1 MLTKACIN
9 TACKRCSIINFLRT
23 RRRTGRQRDMKHSQM
38 QAPRKRNS
46 SQTASNRQTLQEE
59 LKHAVQQLENDI
71 DRDEAELSQLDK
83 VVAKEADWRRR
94 AARAAAT
101 ADVCM
106 LHILCNV
113 TCNCVCNSCW
123 GHDTSVAQKSTRV

>member
-1 MLTKACIN
+1 
-9 TACKRCSIINFLRT
+9 
-23 RRRTGRQRDMKHSQM
+23 MKHSQM
-38 QAPRKRNS
+38 QAPRKTNS
-46 SQTASNRQTLQEE
+46 SQTASNRQKLQEE

-106 LHILCNV
+106 LNILCNV
-113 TCNCVCNSCW
+113 TCNCVCDSCW
-123 GHDTSVAQKSTRV
+123 GHDTSVAKKSTRV